1 MSDLAAPVTP
11 ASAEDLARVAAALR
25 RAGLAPDVAA
35 AGFLWAAKD
44 ARRVWRL
51 LADLKRR

>member
-35 AGFLWAAKD
+35 AHT
-44 ARRVWRL
+44 
-51 LADLKRR
+51 LA